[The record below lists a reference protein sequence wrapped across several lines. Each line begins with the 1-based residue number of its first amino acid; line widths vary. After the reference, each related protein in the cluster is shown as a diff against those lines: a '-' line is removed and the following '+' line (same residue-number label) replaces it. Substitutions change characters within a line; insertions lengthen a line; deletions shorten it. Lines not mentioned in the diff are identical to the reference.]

1 MTTSKGSTQLGQPFS
16 TIVISTEEPP
26 PAERNTL
33 SRLQSPTITQYLIG
47 GLFGNAPILL
57 ALFVVTFLDPSWV
70 DLQSFNIIL
79 SALMLGGATMA
90 AYFISIM
97 VQRAEKFRVVIVGV
111 VTGSFCFIVN
121 LALTI
126 VFGIYFGL
134 PFPPYFVASKYIDYF
149 RAALFIPGGIAGA
162 LIRTRFQRTPRSR

>member
-1 MTTSKGSTQLGQPFS
+1 MPSLQKSHHQR
-16 TIVISTEEPP
+16 
-26 PAERNTL
+26 RNTL
-33 SRLQSPTITQYLIG
+33 SRLQGPTITQYLIG

-70 DLQSFNIIL
+70 DLNRSISF
-79 SALMLGGATMA
+79 SALMLGGAAVA

-97 VQRAEKFRVVIVGV
+97 VQRADMFRVVIVGV

-121 LALTI
+121 LAITI

-134 PFPPYFVASKYIDYF
+134 PFHPT
-149 RAALFIPGGIAGA
+149 LW
-162 LIRTRFQRTPRSR
+162 PRSILITLGQLYSYLGHSWSIDQNKVPANT